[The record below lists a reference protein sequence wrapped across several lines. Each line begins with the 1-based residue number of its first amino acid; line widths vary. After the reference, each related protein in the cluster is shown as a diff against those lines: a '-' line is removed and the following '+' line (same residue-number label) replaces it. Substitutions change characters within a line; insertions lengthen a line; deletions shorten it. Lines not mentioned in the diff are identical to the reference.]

1 MIRKIAFNQCLI
13 INLEENNAIYH
24 INYNIKKICVYWV
37 AAKVCKYFWRDYLEP
52 TRLGECFI
60 LPYFN
65 HVLIA
70 NNYLVKIIWQKC

>member
-1 MIRKIAFNQCLI
+1 MMLRKIALNQCLI

-24 INYNIKKICVYWV
+24 MNYIKKICVYWV

-52 TRLGECFI
+52 MRLEECFI

-65 HVLIA
+65 HVLNS
-70 NNYLVKIIWQKC
+70 NNYSK